1 MDKLIDSAAFN
12 NSDYEIASILYEL
25 FKNDFR
31 YVDNNWEYYENNI
44 WIIDNKNNKLKD
56 VLKNKACSCFI
67 NRSIFWAEKT
77 KQINSIED
85 IMSTKL
91 LFIGTNLKNEKY
103 ISNIIKEC
111 KQFFIND

>member
-1 MDKLIDSAAFN
+1 MDKLIDSSAFN

-31 YVDNNWEYYENNI
+31 YSNNNWEYYKQNCWN
-44 WIIDNKNNKLKD
+44 IDNKNNILRD
-56 VLKNKACSCFI
+56 TLKNKACTYFI

-77 KQINSIED
+77 KQINSKED
-85 IMSTKL
+85 ILSTKL
-91 LFIGTNLKNEKY
+91 LFIGTNFKNDKY

-111 KQFFIND
+111 KQFFNND

>member
-1 MDKLIDSAAFN
+1 MDKLIDTAAFN

-25 FKNDFR
+25 FKTEFR
-31 YVDNNWEYYENNI
+31 YFNNNWEYYEYNI
-44 WIIDNKNNKLKD
+44 WMIDNKNNKLKD
-56 VLKNKACSCFI
+56 TLKNKACSYFI
-67 NRSIFWAEKT
+67 KRSIFWAEKT
-77 KQINSIED
+77 QQINSIED

-91 LFIGTNLKNEKY
+91 LFIGTNFKNDKY